1 MRGGNPYLDECI
13 RLHDDRRWTWFFETA
28 LRLTWDVHANVG
40 KPYHVGVLQPLCLH
54 AVALVCCTLRYAAC
68 CPLHPCC
75 PLHVAHCPL
84 RPWPPAKCFP
94 SLRSSLPGA
103 MCCAWRVCVRAFMR
117 SSPACMHACMS
128 HSTGGHTLS
137 FPSPIGRPARS
148 PFNGRHFASRPIV
161 AACRSWCVVLQR
173 GVTGALL
180 QRAAVL
186 PSGWPRSAVVNS

>member
-1 MRGGNPYLDECI
+1 MHQAPRRSALDLVL
-13 RLHDDRRWTWFFETA
+13 RDGTA
-28 LRLTWDVHANVG
+28 A
-40 KPYHVGVLQPLCLH
+40 HVGRARQRRQAIPCRSAAAAMPACCSTRMLHLALCRLWS
-54 AVALVCCTLRYAAC
+54 VASMLCVACCTLS
-68 CPLHPCC
+68 
-75 PLHVAHCPL
+75 VASMATCQ
-84 RPWPPAKCFP
+84 RFP

-103 MCCAWRVCVRAFMR
+103 MCCAWGVCVRASMR